1 MTGIRIL
8 RLLAAAFLL
17 SGLVACATAETVR
30 DAPVSAGVSDRF
42 AAPYDKTVAAT
53 LATLRA
59 LNVNITGSNEDQD
72 GTKIQVTK
80 SLNLF
85 SWGEVGRVT
94 VERKPP
100 PGTTATPV
108 RVYWEKRSTLQIT
121 GTTQSDFSEELFK
134 GIQARLARP

>member
-1 MTGIRIL
+1 MRRKFL
-8 RLLAAAFLL
+8 RLLATASLAGAL
-17 SGLVACATAETVR
+17 GACATAETVR
-30 DAPVSAGVSDRF
+30 DAPASAGVSAVF
-42 AAPYDKTVAAT
+42 QAPYDRVAAAT
-53 LATLRA
+53 LDALRG
-59 LNVNITGSNEDQD
+59 LNVNITGSSEDQD

>member
-42 AAPYDKTVAAT
+42 AAPYDRTVAAT

-80 SLNLF
+80 SMNLF
-85 SWGEVGRVT
+85 SWGEVGRII
-94 VERKPP
+94 VERPT
-100 PGTTATPV
+100 PGISTVGV
-108 RVYWEKRSTLQIT
+108 RVYWEKRSTVQLT
-121 GTTQSDFSEELFK
+121 GTTQGDFSEELFK
-134 GIQARLARP
+134 GIRTRLAGP